1 MGSSTG
7 TVTVRL
13 KGPSCVQVN
22 KSADTVCPDRV
33 GELKVQSCG
42 GVAIKVL
49 PAVGMGAPPILAK
62 KPLFG
67 LTTAPLLGVTVMT
80 WWWQ

>member
-1 MGSSTG
+1 M
-7 TVTVRL
+7 
-13 KGPSCVQVN
+13 QVN

-49 PAVGMGAPPILAK
+49 PEMGAGSPPIVATTT
-62 KPLFG
+62 LFG
-67 LTTAPLLGVTVMT
+67 RTEAPLMGVSVMDMVLAVT
-80 WWWQ
+80 